1 MMSNQ
6 IGLCTINF
14 PFLLEIQLQH
24 SDSTSIFPLL
34 SIKSTLAIA
43 FDYNFLS
50 LVFFADGFHQA
61 GTRKY
66 WSSYYTGK
74 FIFYGY
80 VLSFQYDTGL
90 LEVPCYGKV
99 QLVSQYND
107 VSNYGFY
114 DIWVLFECLWAM
126 IHFLFLTN

>member
-50 LVFFADGFHQA
+50 LVFFADGFRQA

-66 WSSYYTGK
+66 
-74 FIFYGY
+74 
-80 VLSFQYDTGL
+80 
-90 LEVPCYGKV
+90 
-99 QLVSQYND
+99 
-107 VSNYGFY
+107 
-114 DIWVLFECLWAM
+114 
-126 IHFLFLTN
+126 